1 MEIISGK
8 NILVVGAT
16 GGIGHQAARMLKESG
31 GNVMISGRDAA
42 KLSEVQQDLHLAD
55 DRVFQVDVSQ
65 EDQVQSMTDSV
76 HQQVEKLNIL
86 IIASGVGIIKP
97 LEQLSM
103 EDFQQTV
110 NANLLGP
117 FLLMKAFLPSMKE
130 AKKGLI
136 LNIPGVLGKV
146 PMAGASLYA
155 ATKYGLNG
163 MVKSLREELRR
174 TEIRI
179 SNLYLGGVDT
189 PFWDN
194 IDMKV
199 ARNKFIVEKEAARA
213 VWFMCQQPSSGVLS
227 EMVIQPFNHQAI

>member
-8 NILVVGAT
+8 NILLIGAT
-16 GGIGHQAARMLKESG
+16 GGIGHQAAKMLKESG
-31 GNVMISGRDAA
+31 GKLMITGRDAN
-42 KLSEVQQDLHLAD
+42 KLNEVKQDLGLSD
-55 DRVFQVDVSQ
+55 DQAFQMDVSHP
-65 EDQVQSMTDSV
+65 EE
-76 HQQVEKLNIL
+76 VEKVAKAIHERVEKVDIL
-86 IIASGVGIIKP
+86 IIASGIGIIK
-97 LEQLSM
+97 SM
-103 EDFQQTV
+103 EELTPEDFHASV

-117 FLLMKAFLPSMKE
+117 FLVMKAFLPPMKE
-130 AKKGLI
+130 AKKGMI
-136 LNIPGVLGKV
+136 INIPGVLGKI
-146 PMAGASLYA
+146 PMQGASIYA

-199 ARNKFIVEKEAARA
+199 ARNKFITEKEAARA
-213 VWFMCQQPSSGVLS
+213 VWFMCQQPSSGVVS
-227 EMVIQPFNHQAI
+227 EMVIQPFNHQAV

>member
-31 GNVMISGRDAA
+31 GNVMITGRDAA

-65 EDQVQSMTDSV
+65 EDQVQSMADSV
-76 HQQVEKLNIL
+76 HQQVEKLDIL

>member
-1 MEIISGK
+1 MEIIKGK
-8 NILVVGAT
+8 QILVVGAT
-16 GGIGHQAARMLKESG
+16 GGIGHQSAKMLKESG
-31 GNVMISGRDAA
+31 GNIWISGRDPE
-42 KLSEVQQDLHLAD
+42 KLKSVQSDLAIPD
-55 DRVFQVDVSQ
+55 EQVFQLDVSMAG
-65 EDQVQSMTDSV
+65 QVQSVADQI
-76 HQQVEKLNIL
+76 HRQIEKIDIL

-97 LEQLSM
+97 IEKLSA
-103 EDFQQTV
+103 EDFQTTLDT
-110 NANLLGP
+110 NLLGP
-117 FLLMKAFLPSMKE
+117 FLVMQAFLPKMKE

-146 PMAGASLYA
+146 PMAGATAYA

-194 IDMKV
+194 IDMRV
-199 ARNKFIVEKEAARA
+199 ARDKFIQEKEAARA